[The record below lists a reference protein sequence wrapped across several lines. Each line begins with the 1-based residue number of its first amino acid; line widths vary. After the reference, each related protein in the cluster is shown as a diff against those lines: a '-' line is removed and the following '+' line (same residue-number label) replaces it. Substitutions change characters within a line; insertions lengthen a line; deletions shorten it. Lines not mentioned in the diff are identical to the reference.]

1 MDQQTFNLVFGL
13 VSGLL
18 SIIAGG
24 VAWWC
29 KSIQTSLA
37 NQQAQMV
44 QLMGQIS
51 TLNIELAKNYAPRAE
66 LQGTF
71 DRIFAV
77 LEEIRKEVRHP

>member
-18 SIIAGG
+18 TIIASG

-29 KSIQTSLA
+29 KSIQTGLA
-37 NQQAQMV
+37 GQQAQLV
-44 QLMGQIS
+44 HLMAQIS
-51 TLNIELAKNYAPRAE
+51 NLNIELAKNYAPRAE
-66 LQGTF
+66 LQGAF

-77 LEEIRKEVRHP
+77 LDEIRKEVRHA